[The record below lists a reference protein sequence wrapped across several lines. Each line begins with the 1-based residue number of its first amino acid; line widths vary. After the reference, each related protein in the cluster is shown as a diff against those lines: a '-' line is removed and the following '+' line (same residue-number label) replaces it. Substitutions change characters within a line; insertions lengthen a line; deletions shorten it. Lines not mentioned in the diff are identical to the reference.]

1 VPSLGTREA
10 FAFGEGVALPT
21 RLRFSQL
28 GADLIPKSESV
39 SSAEMMDGSRGID
52 AAFIERVVER
62 WRGATMGNKRKVGH
76 GGMQDNKP
84 RQSERYRRGAGPAA
98 RRGAQPAP
106 RTGLQAAAQ
115 VELELKPALSC

>member
-39 SSAEMMDGSRGID
+39 SSAEMMDGTRGID

-62 WRGATMGNKRKVGH
+62 WRGATMGTKRKVGD

-84 RQSERYRRGAGPAA
+84 GSPNALEAERAL
-98 RRGAQPAP
+98 
-106 RTGLQAAAQ
+106 LQDA
-115 VELELKPALSC
+115 ALSLRREPGVKLQRK